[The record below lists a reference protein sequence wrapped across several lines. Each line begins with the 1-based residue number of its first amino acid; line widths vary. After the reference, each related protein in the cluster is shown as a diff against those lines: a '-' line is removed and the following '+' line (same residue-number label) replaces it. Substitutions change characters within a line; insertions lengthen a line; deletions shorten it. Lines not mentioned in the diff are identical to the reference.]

1 MEPRIEIIASE
12 PSWVIESDTVRIAL
26 TLKGGH
32 MAPVT
37 FFRKSDAPIQ
47 PYYVSPWQG
56 EGTAVRPPVLGPLR
70 GDFFCMPFGGDSVV
84 KGVMHTTHGEP
95 ATTTWQAG
103 GLESSAGLTQLT
115 LTMSDSTLKGR
126 ISKRVSLVTGQ
137 NVVYIRHVL
146 EGFDL
151 RAPLGHH
158 ATLASGEQPDAL
170 LLSTSPL
177 QFGQVTPRPPHTF
190 ASDGEYN
197 ALLAGASFRSLD
209 KVPTVW
215 KEMPFDSCATFP
227 RRRGFCDVIQLYNKP
242 TGGPAW
248 VTAVNQSQGWLWFA
262 LKDPAVLPSTLFW
275 MENHGRHADPW
286 RGRNCC
292 LGLEDVCGYFAMGL
306 AASTKRNELNEKG
319 IPTALKLSPLRP
331 TAINY
336 IQGVTR
342 IPKGFG
348 RVRTARFHE
357 GMVSFVGES
366 GKTAAA
372 EVDHAF
378 VFSGAIGARKTSS
391 R

>member
-12 PSWVIESDTVRIAL
+12 PSWVIENDAVRMAL

-37 FFRKSDAPIQ
+37 FFQKSDAPVQ

-56 EGTAVRPPVLGPLR
+56 EGLSVQPAVLGPLR

-84 KGVMHTTHGEP
+84 KGVTHTTHGEP
-95 ATTTWQAG
+95 ATGAWRAG
-103 GLESSAGLTQLT
+103 GLEHAGNLTRVT
-115 LTMSDSTLKGR
+115 LTMTGSILKGR
-126 ISKRVSLVTGQ
+126 ISKSVSLVAGQ
-137 NVVYIRHVL
+137 NTVYIRHVL

-158 ATLASGEQPDAL
+158 ATLAGGDQPDAL

-177 QFGQVTPRPPHTF
+177 QFGRVSPRPPHTF

-197 ALLAGASFRSLD
+197 ALLSGASFRGLD

-215 KEMPFDSCATFP
+215 KEMPFDSCLSFP
-227 RRRGFCDVIQLYNKP
+227 RRRGFCDVIQLYNKQNA
-242 TGGPAW
+242 GPAW
-248 VTAVNQSQGWLWFA
+248 VTAVNPSEGWLWFA

-275 MENHGRHADPW
+275 MENYGRHAAPW

-306 AASTKRNELNEKG
+306 AASAKRNELNEKG
-319 IPTALKLSPLRP
+319 IPTTLKLTPLRP
-331 TAINY
+331 TAVNY
-336 IQGVTR
+336 IQGVAR

-348 RVRTARFHE
+348 RVQTVRFKE
-357 GMVSFVGES
+357 GAADFVGES
-366 GKTAAA
+366 GKTVPVT
-372 EVDHAF
+372 VDHSF
-378 VFSGAIGARKTSS
+378 LFSGVVGGKK
-391 R
+391 